1 MKNQNFT
8 VGLIFTILGIILL
21 LRNFDMLNIDWDVI
35 LKFWP
40 LLLIYAG
47 LATIYGNRK
56 TWLVP
61 LAMVLITVLAVMIYF
76 IFKDQGGDFN
86 FEIAF

>member
-8 VGLIFTILGIILL
+8 AGLILTILGSLLL
-21 LRNFDMLNIDWDVI
+21 LRNFDMLDLDWEV
-35 LKFWP
+35 LFKFWP

-47 LATIYGNRK
+47 LAIIYGNKK

-61 LAMVLITVLAVMIYF
+61 LAMLGITILAILIYF
-76 IFKDQGGDFN
+76 TFK
-86 FEIAF
+86 ETPHII

>member
-8 VGLIFTILGIILL
+8 AGLILTILGAILL
-21 LRNFDMLNIDWDVI
+21 LRNFDLLDLDWEI
-35 LKFWP
+35 IIKFWP

-47 LATIYGNRK
+47 LATLYGNRK

-61 LAMVLITVLAVMIYF
+61 LAMLMITIMAVLLYF
-76 IFKDQGGDFN
+76 IFKDQGVEGFV
-86 FEIAF
+86 I

>member
-8 VGLIFTILGIILL
+8 GGLILTLLGVILL
-21 LRNFDMLNIDWDVI
+21 LRNYGLLDLDWEVI

-56 TWLVP
+56 TWMVP
-61 LAMVLITVLAVMIYF
+61 LAMLLITILAVLLYL
-76 IFKDQGGDFN
+76 IFNEQGSSYV
-86 FEIAF
+86 I

>member
-8 VGLIFTILGIILL
+8 TGLILTLLGAVLL
-21 LRNFDMLNIDWDVI
+21 LRNFDLLNFDWEV
-35 LKFWP
+35 LFKFWP

-47 LATIYGNRK
+47 LATIYGNKK

-61 LAMVLITVLAVMIYF
+61 IAMLSVTVLAILLYYL
-76 IFKDQGGDFN
+76 FKDTDS
-86 FEIAF
+86 II